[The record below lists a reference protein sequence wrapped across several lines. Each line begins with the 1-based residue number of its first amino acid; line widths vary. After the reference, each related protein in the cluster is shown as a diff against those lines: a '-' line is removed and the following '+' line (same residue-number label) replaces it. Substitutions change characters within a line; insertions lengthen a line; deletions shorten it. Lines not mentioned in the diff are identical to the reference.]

1 MERTSFS
8 FCYIHNN
15 AILTQCQALIHNIP
29 NRREAVHIAHIN
41 GKWLDRDEREKRIQ
55 IVTETLRK
63 LAAVIKAGKGSDYHR
78 DQLKQFKAELTKL
91 KRVHRAEVDM
101 LYFFYEYF
109 SEARNPGNPDNLVPT
124 PEVDMDDAPDFHRK
138 LSGILDSVSNR
149 NRTARIAWAASRGH
163 AKSAY
168 LSNAFPTHEIVYR
181 KRKMILIISETNAGS
196 KKFIKWVAGQ
206 LKYNIKL
213 REDFG
218 EALSEHKQRNEKD
231 SEEAFLTFTGIKME
245 ATSLGTQIR
254 GFRNG
259 AQRPDLILLDD
270 LESRDSNNT
279 PELRQKAKDWLNQDL
294 MPAYDPTQTAV
305 IFMGTIVHADSLL
318 NYVINDRH
326 DFIKNKFPA
335 IISMPRRM
343 DLWAEFERIYKE
355 YVPTQDEL
363 DAMETADEEMPT
375 PNAQAALRFYE
386 ANKVDMD
393 DGAEVLWKS
402 RFPLATLFLEKV
414 NFGSKA
420 FNTEYLNNPIDE
432 ESQIFKPEQFAYYT
446 AEMSFP
452 HKEYYIAMGMDFALG
467 KTKGDY
473 SALVTVAKHKT
484 TGKVYVV
491 DAFIER
497 LHPDK
502 FLDVIVAKVKQFQPD
517 ILAAEAQMAQEFFVD
532 HLKQALEVVG
542 YPAHT
547 RVKKIQQRQRKE
559 LRIEAMLPEIE
570 NGKIVFNKSHAILL
584 EHFERYG
591 SRWHDDG
598 PDALQMAVSAAKR
611 PRAVLQTKPGY
622 L

>member
-1 MERTSFS
+1 
-8 FCYIHNN
+8 
-15 AILTQCQALIHNIP
+15 
-29 NRREAVHIAHIN
+29 
-41 GKWLDRDEREKRIQ
+41 
-55 IVTETLRK
+55 
-63 LAAVIKAGKGSDYHR
+63 
-78 DQLKQFKAELTKL
+78 
-91 KRVHRAEVDM
+91 M

-109 SEARNPGNPDNLVPT
+109 SEAENPGNPDNLVPS
-124 PEVDMDDAPDFHRK
+124 PAVKLENAPDFHRK
-138 LSGILDSVSNR
+138 LSQILDSVSNH

-168 LSNAFPTHEIVYR
+168 LSNAFPVHEIAFR
-181 KRKMILIISETNAGS
+181 KRRMILIISETNAGS

-206 LKYNIKL
+206 LKYNDKL

-218 EALSEHKQRNEKD
+218 EALSPNKTQNEKD
-231 SEEAFLTFTGIKME
+231 SEEAFLTSTGIKME

-318 NYVINDRH
+318 NYVLNERH
-326 DFIKNKFPA
+326 DFIKNRFPA
-335 IISMPRRM
+335 ILSMPKRM

-355 YVPTQDEL
+355 YKPTQAEL
-363 DAMETADEEMPT
+363 DAMESATEVTQT
-375 PNAQAALRFYE
+375 PNAQAAMRYYDE
-386 ANKVDMD
+386 HKTEMD
-393 DGAEVLWKS
+393 DGAEVLWPD

-432 ESQIFKPEQFAYYT
+432 ESQIFKPEHFYYYSPL
-446 AEMSFP
+446 EMTFD
-452 HKEYYIAMGMDFALG
+452 HATYYITQGMDFAMG
-467 KTKGDY
+467 KQKGDY
-473 SALVTVAKHKT
+473 SALVTVAKHRQ
-484 TGKVYVV
+484 TGKIYVI
-491 DAFIER
+491 DAFVER

-502 FLDVIVAKVKQFQPD
+502 FLEVIVQKVAKYQPD
-517 ILAAEAQMAQEFFVD
+517 SIAAEAQMAQEFFVD
-532 HLKQALEVVG
+532 HLKQALEQIG

-547 RVKKIQQRQRKE
+547 RVKKVQQRQRKE
-559 LRIEAMLPEIE
+559 LRIESMLPAIE
-570 NGKIVFNKSHAILL
+570 KGDIVFNKDHATLL

-591 SRWHDDG
+591 SGWHDDG
-598 PDALQMAVSAAKR
+598 PDACQMAIHAASQPAIQVQR
-611 PRAVLQTKPGY
+611 KPSF